1 MLASCWTIPIGSRCR
16 QTPLGRGYNSMSELV
31 FLFDLLLDLVCKLFR
46 GAKHCTLRSCMRVHI
61 NLRGPTQNHFQ
72 ARAGLFVFSKV
83 IVPLEV
89 TLLLT
94 TFYVQLRLNFVVT
107 LKVALWLIMYR
118 VHTAGPAFSIHKSN
132 ICQKIQGFVTYQSN
146 KGRKIL
152 FLYFSL

>member
-1 MLASCWTIPIGSRCR
+1 MFRDWGKRVRKGLCLLHWTIPIGRYRCR

-72 ARAGLFVFSKV
+72 ARAGLFVFPKV
-83 IVPLEV
+83 IVLLEV

-107 LKVALWLIMYR
+107 LKVALWLNKYDA
-118 VHTAGPAFSIHKSN
+118 HTAGPYINPASAKRFKAWLH
-132 ICQKIQGFVTYQSN
+132 T
-146 KGRKIL
+146 
-152 FLYFSL
+152 